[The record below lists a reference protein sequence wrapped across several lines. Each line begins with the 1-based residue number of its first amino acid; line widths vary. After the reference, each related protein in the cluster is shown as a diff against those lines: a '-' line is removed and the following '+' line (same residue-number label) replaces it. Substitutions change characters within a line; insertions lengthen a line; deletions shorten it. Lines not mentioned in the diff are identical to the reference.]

1 MPRGSRLDGERL
13 CGDMIVADRSEAKSQ
28 RLARVEHEIV
38 RELSELIREE
48 LKDPRIGFV
57 TLVACEISPDLRSA
71 RVFASPM
78 GDRRQQSQ
86 TITGLQ
92 SAAGF
97 LSVELGKR
105 MRMRRTP
112 VLSFVRDDSIAR
124 GVRMSTLLDE
134 VQRQDESR
142 RKADA

>member
-1 MPRGSRLDGERL
+1 LP
-13 CGDMIVADRSEAKSQ
+13 DRPQGKSQ
-28 RLARVEHEIV
+28 RIERVEHEIV
-38 RELSELIREE
+38 RELSELIHEE

-57 TLVACEISPDLRSA
+57 TLIGCDVSPDLRSA

-78 GDRRQQSQ
+78 GDKRAQSA
-86 TITGLQ
+86 TIQGLQ

-112 VLSFVRDDSIAR
+112 TLTFVRDDSIAR
-124 GVRMSTLLDE
+124 GVRMTTIIDE
-134 VQRQDESR
+134 VQRRDESR
-142 RKADA
+142 KHADE

>member
-1 MPRGSRLDGERL
+1 VPE
-13 CGDMIVADRSEAKSQ
+13 RSEGKSQ
-28 RLARVEHEIV
+28 RLERVEHEIV
-38 RELSELIREE
+38 RDLSELIHED

-57 TLVACEISPDLRSA
+57 TIIGCEVSPDLRSA

-78 GDRRQQSQ
+78 GDKRAQAATMQ
-86 TITGLQ
+86 GLQ

-112 VLSFVRDDSIAR
+112 TLTFVRDDSIAR
-124 GVRMSTLLDE
+124 GVRMTTIIDE
-134 VQRQDESR
+134 VQRRDESR
-142 RKADA
+142 KHDGG

>member
-1 MPRGSRLDGERL
+1 VPERS
-13 CGDMIVADRSEAKSQ
+13 DAKTQ

-38 RELSELIREE
+38 RELSELIHEE

-57 TLVACEISPDLRSA
+57 TLVGCEVSPDLRHA
-71 RVFASPM
+71 RVHASPM
-78 GDRRQQSQ
+78 GDKRAQSD
-86 TITGLQ
+86 TMRGLQ

-112 VLSFVRDDSIAR
+112 TVTFVRDDSIAR
-124 GVRMSTLLDE
+124 GVQMSTLLDE
-134 VQRQDESR
+134 VHRRDESR
-142 RKADA
+142 RHEAG

>member
-1 MPRGSRLDGERL
+1 LQEKPD
-13 CGDMIVADRSEAKSQ
+13 AKSQ

-38 RELSELIREE
+38 RELSEIIHEE

-57 TLVACEISPDLRSA
+57 TLTGCDVSPDLRSA
-71 RVFASPM
+71 HVFASPM
-78 GDRRQQSQ
+78 GDKRAQSD
-86 TITGLQ
+86 TMRGLQ
-92 SAAGF
+92 SASGF

-112 VLSFVRDDSIAR
+112 TLTFVRDDSIAR

-134 VQRQDESR
+134 VQRRDESR
-142 RKADA
+142 RKSDE

>member
-1 MPRGSRLDGERL
+1 MPERAY
-13 CGDMIVADRSEAKSQ
+13 GKSQ

-38 RELSELIREE
+38 RELSELIHED

-57 TLVACEISPDLRSA
+57 TLIGCDVSPDLRSA
-71 RVFASPM
+71 RVFASPL
-78 GDRRQQSQ
+78 GEKRAQSATMQ
-86 TITGLQ
+86 GLQ

-112 VLSFVRDDSIAR
+112 TLTFVRDDSIAR
-124 GVRMSTLLDE
+124 GVRMATLLDE
-134 VQRQDESR
+134 VQRRDESR
-142 RKADA
+142 KHGDD

>member
-1 MPRGSRLDGERL
+1 MPDKPLG
-13 CGDMIVADRSEAKSQ
+13 KSQ
-28 RLARVEHEIV
+28 RLARIEHEIV
-38 RELSELIREE
+38 RDLSELIHEE

-57 TLVACEISPDLRSA
+57 TIVGCDISPDLRSA

-78 GDRRQQSQ
+78 GDNRQQGATMQ
-86 TITGLQ
+86 GLQ

-105 MRMRRTP
+105 LRIRHTP
-112 VLSFVRDDSIAR
+112 TLTFVRDDSIAR

-134 VQRQDESR
+134 VHRRDESI
-142 RKADA
+142 KHGGQ

>member
-1 MPRGSRLDGERL
+1 VP
-13 CGDMIVADRSEAKSQ
+13 DRSEGKSQ
-28 RLARVEHEIV
+28 RLARVEHEVI
-38 RELSELIREE
+38 RELSELIHEE

-57 TLVACEISPDLRSA
+57 TLVGCEVSPDLRHA

-78 GDRRQQSQ
+78 GDKRVQSATMQ
-86 TITGLQ
+86 GLQ

-112 VLSFVRDDSIAR
+112 TVTFIRDDSIAR
-124 GVRMSTLLDE
+124 GVRMTTILDE
-134 VQRQDESR
+134 VQRRDESR
-142 RKADA
+142 KHGG